1 MLTIDLI
8 KEAAARIRGHVHRTP
23 VITSRSF
30 NEVAGKEVFF
40 KCENLQRA
48 GAFKIRGAT
57 NKILSLTD
65 DEKRRGVAA
74 FSSGNHA
81 QAVALASREAG
92 IRAVIAMPD
101 DAPKAKVAA
110 TRGYGAEIVFYDRL
124 KQDREQVAVEIA
136 ERDGRVMVP
145 PYDDYLV
152 LAGQATCGLE
162 FLEEVPDLDCLLAP
176 CSGGGLFAGVS
187 TAAKAV
193 NPRVRCF
200 PVEPESADDT
210 RQSFVKGERV
220 SIPPPPTIADG
231 LRVQSPGALTFPIL
245 QQTAED
251 VLTVSDEEIIETIK
265 FFLFRMKLLVEPSGA
280 AAAAAVLTGKLPQ
293 DTQARWCD
301 RLGRKYRRGVVIAV
315 LDPSSQ
321 GSNSMRSEFAFA
333 LLLLLDLRADP
344 VGVGSWGVLAL
355 LLVIVFVLAVSFT
368 GGLVF
373 LLIWLKR
380 RRVSSSQQAKPSPGI
395 HHFTRTKRSKV
406 SEDDRD
412 EVAPH

>member
-1 MLTIDLI
+1 MLTIELI
-8 KEAAARIRGHVHRTP
+8 KEAAARIDGHIHHTP

-30 NEVAGKEVFF
+30 NERAGREVFF

-57 NKILSLTD
+57 NKILSLSD

-124 KQDREQVAVEIA
+124 KQDREQVAIEIA

-145 PYDDYLV
+145 PYDDYMI

-162 FLEEVPDLDCLLAP
+162 FLEEVPVLDGLLAP

-187 TAAKAV
+187 TAAKAIS
-193 NPRVRCF
+193 PGIRCF
-200 PVEPESADDT
+200 PVEPETADDT
-210 RQSFVKGERV
+210 RQSFLKGERV

-231 LRVQSPGALTFPIL
+231 LRVQSPGRLTFPVL
-245 QQTAED
+245 QKTAED
-251 VLTVSDEEIIETIK
+251 VLTVSDEEIIETIR

-280 AAAAAVLTGKLPQ
+280 AAAAAVLTRKLP
-293 DTQARWCD
+293 DD
-301 RLGRKYRRGVVIAV
+301 VG
-315 LDPSSQ
+315 
-321 GSNSMRSEFAFA
+321 
-333 LLLLLDLRADP
+333 P
-344 VGVGSWGVLAL
+344 VGVVLSGGNIDAEL
-355 LLVIVFVLAVSFT
+355 LTQILSIA
-368 GGLVF
+368 
-373 LLIWLKR
+373 
-380 RRVSSSQQAKPSPGI
+380 
-395 HHFTRTKRSKV
+395 
-406 SEDDRD
+406 
-412 EVAPH
+412 

>member
-1 MLTIDLI
+1 MLTIELI
-8 KEAAARIRGHVHRTP
+8 KEAAERIEGRINHTP

-30 NEVAGKEVFF
+30 NQATGKEVFF

-65 DEKRRGVAA
+65 EEKKRGVAA

-110 TRGYGAEIVFYDRL
+110 TKGYGAEIVFYDRL
-124 KQDREQVAVEIA
+124 KQDREEVAIEIA
-136 ERDGRVMVP
+136 KRDGRILVP
-145 PYDDYLV
+145 PYDDYLI
-152 LAGQATCGLE
+152 LAGQGTCGLE
-162 FLEEVPDLDCLLAP
+162 FLAEVPDLDCLLAP

-187 TAAKAV
+187 TAAKAISP
-193 NPRVRCF
+193 NIRCF
-200 PVEPESADDT
+200 PVEPNTADDT
-210 RQSFVKGERV
+210 RQSFLKGERV

-245 QQTAED
+245 QKTAED

-280 AAAAAVLTGKLPQ
+280 AAAAAVLTGKLPR
-293 DTQARWCD
+293 DSKRV
-301 RLGRKYRRGVVIAV
+301 GVVVSGGNIDAD
-315 LDPSSQ
+315 LLSQ
-321 GSNSMRSEFAFA
+321 F
-333 LLLLLDLRADP
+333 
-344 VGVGSWGVLAL
+344 LA
-355 LLVIVFVLAVSFT
+355 
-368 GGLVF
+368 
-373 LLIWLKR
+373 
-380 RRVSSSQQAKPSPGI
+380 AK
-395 HHFTRTKRSKV
+395 
-406 SEDDRD
+406 
-412 EVAPH
+412 